1 METLEQLLK
10 QLDISKVDEAG
21 SITEYRLNSN
31 GLRVLLSRN
40 ASAPVVTFMV
50 LFRIGSRNEAVGYT
64 GATHFLEHMKFKG
77 TSERNPDKN
86 NGIDDLLKP
95 IGALYNATTWFD
107 RTNYFECVSSK
118 HLDLCVEIEADRMR
132 GLVLRQEDRDSEMTV
147 VRNELERGEN
157 EPDDVLMDNLYAFAF
172 REHPYHHPTIGWRSD
187 VEGVPMD
194 RLREFYNTFYWP
206 NNACAIVVGDFDH
219 GEALKTI
226 HKNFGKIPQS
236 PSPIPEVYTIEP
248 PQQGE
253 RRFEIRRA
261 GDLPRVMIGYHVPE
275 ASHAD
280 TYALSAMES
289 VLGGSGRRSS
299 RLYKRLIDSGL
310 ASDCSAWHN
319 QQHDP
324 GLFVF
329 SATVNPDI
337 DPKSVEEAM
346 LDEISKLAAAPPNAD
361 ELQRAKSANRKSTI
375 LAAADPMMLARQIGE
390 SEAVVDWKWYVT
402 YDDNFDAV
410 TVEDVQKVAGT
421 YFSRDNRTVGYFIPK
436 TEEELAAEAE
446 SASVGVSHGSP
457 AAGIAGGAKKVGGPS
472 QVKPDTNGGEGHKVS
487 SASGSSRNAGEAHLA
502 PTNVGSGQGLLQ
514 ESGKRKPF
522 AEQVVIKK
530 LKNGMTVVYMPNR
543 NTGSVS
549 IVGKLRA
556 GYYFADQ
563 IKSLI
568 PSVISDMVTRGSA
581 KYSKTVIAEIL
592 ENMGASLSLRADNF
606 AINFGSQV
614 VTSDLPELFDVLSD
628 ILINPIFAKDELE
641 KCQTEFVS
649 YITEKMTNTGSRAR
663 NQILQ
668 TLYPSESVY
677 YARPFEM
684 QIEEIKG
691 MTDADLRDYH
701 KKQFSP
707 QGMILSIVGDIDEA
721 QAFELVEKSF
731 GNWTGPTPQEISV
744 PAVARPQTSVRVDVP
759 IADKANVDIVIGH
772 PAELRRTDPDF
783 FAALLANAALGKDTL
798 SSRLGVAVREK
809 AGLTYGIYSGFDDVG
824 FGSAPWMITLSVNP
838 DNIDRALGLISNV
851 VDDYVS
857 GGISDKE
864 LEDEKGRTEG
874 QFLVGLRTSYAIA
887 STLAQYQFLGLD
899 TAMLD
904 GFPEKIRAV
913 TKDQV
918 NEAIKKFLQINKS
931 TTVIAGTFPKK

>member
-21 SITEYRLNSN
+21 SITEYRLNGN

-64 GATHFLEHMKFKG
+64 GATHFLEHMMFKG

-118 HLDLCVEIEADRMR
+118 HLELCVEIEADRMR
-132 GLVLRQEDRDSEMTV
+132 NLVLRQEDRDSEMTV

-157 EPDDVLMDNLYAFAF
+157 EPDDVLMDNLYALAF
-172 REHPYHHPTIGWRSD
+172 REHPYHHPTIGWRTD

-219 GEALKTI
+219 AEALKLI
-226 HKNFGKIPQS
+226 HKNFGKIPKS
-236 PSPIPEVYTIEP
+236 PAPIPDVYTVEP

-275 ASHAD
+275 AAHAD

-324 GLFVF
+324 GMFIF

-346 LDEISKLAAAPPNAD
+346 LDEISKLGAAPPNAD

-375 LAAADPMMLARQIGE
+375 LAAADPMTLARQIGE
-390 SEAVVDWKWYVT
+390 SEAVVDWRWYVT

-410 TVEDVQKVAGT
+410 SESDVQRVART

-436 TEEELAAEAE
+436 TEEELAAEA
-446 SASVGVSHGSP
+446 SVGASHGSP
-457 AAGIAGGAKKVGGPS
+457 AAGIAGSAKKVGGPL
-472 QVKPDTNGGEGHKVS
+472 QVKPDTNGGEGHKAS
-487 SASGSSRNAGEAHLA
+487 SVAGSSSKSGEACLA
-502 PTNVGSGQGLLQ
+502 PTSVGGTSGLLQ

-530 LKNGMTVVYMPNR
+530 LKNGMTVMYMPNR

-556 GYYFADQ
+556 GYYFADDT
-563 IKSLI
+563 KSLI
-568 PSVISDMVTRGSA
+568 PSVISDMVTRGS
-581 KYSKTVIAEIL
+581 KKFSKTDIAEIL
-592 ENMGASLSLRADNF
+592 ENMGASLAFRADNF

-614 VTSDLPELFDVLSD
+614 VTSDLPELLGVLSD
-628 ILINPIFAKDELE
+628 ILINPTFAKDELE

-668 TLYPSESVY
+668 ALYPPESVY

-684 QIEEIKG
+684 QIEEIKD
-691 MTDADLRDYH
+691 MTDGDLCDYH
-701 KKQFSP
+701 KKLFSP
-707 QGMILSIVGDIDEA
+707 QGLILSVVGDIDEA
-721 QAFELVEKSF
+721 QAFELVEKAF
-731 GNWTGPTPQEISV
+731 GDWAGPAPKEIDV
-744 PAVARPQTSVRVDVP
+744 PAVARPLTSARVDVP
-759 IADKANVDIVIGH
+759 IPDKANVDIVIGH
-772 PAELRRTDPDF
+772 PVELRRIHPDF

-857 GGISDKE
+857 GGITDKE

-887 STLAQYQFLGLD
+887 STLAQYQFIGLD
-899 TAMLD
+899 PADLD
-904 GFPEKIRAV
+904 GFPEKVRAV
-913 TKDQV
+913 TKEQV
-918 NEAIKKFLQINKS
+918 NEAIKKYLQINKA